1 MCKKLVEK
9 TQIILVQK
17 TLFCL
22 SKRNYITAKS
32 TKTIVYN
39 TQWILQGCEIE
50 VVFYTNF
57 SAKCKI
63 NN

>member
-17 TLFCL
+17 HC
-22 SKRNYITAKS
+22 SAKS
-32 TKTIVYN
+32 RKNIVYN

-57 SAKCKI
+57 
-63 NN
+63 